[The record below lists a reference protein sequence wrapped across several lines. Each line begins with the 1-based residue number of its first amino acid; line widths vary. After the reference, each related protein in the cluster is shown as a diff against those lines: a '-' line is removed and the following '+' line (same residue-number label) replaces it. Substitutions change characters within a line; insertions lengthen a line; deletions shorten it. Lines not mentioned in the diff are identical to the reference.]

1 VAKEKFLP
9 GRIVATPGVLAAL
22 EASGETPFPYL
33 TRHIQSDWGE
43 LSAEDKAENELSV
56 REGFRI
62 LSAYHLLNGTKIWI
76 ITEAANDQGV
86 RESTTILLPD
96 EY

>member
-1 VAKEKFLP
+1 MKEKFLP
-9 GRIVATPGVLAAL
+9 GSIVATPGALAAL
-22 EASGETPFPYL
+22 EASGETPFGYL
-33 TRHIQSDWGE
+33 TRHLHGDWGD
-43 LSAEDKAENELSV
+43 LSEEDKAENELSL

-62 LSAYHLLNGTKIWI
+62 LSAYRLSNGTKIWI

-86 RESTTILLPD
+86 RESTCILLPS